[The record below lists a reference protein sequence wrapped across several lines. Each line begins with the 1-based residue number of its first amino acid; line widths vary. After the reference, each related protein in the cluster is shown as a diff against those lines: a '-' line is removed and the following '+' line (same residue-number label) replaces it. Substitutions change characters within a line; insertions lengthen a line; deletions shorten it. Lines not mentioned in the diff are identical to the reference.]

1 MTLAGWIRLALIV
14 AAVLALELACRT
26 GLLSPHAVI
35 PPSVMVLG
43 LVRACGSIDVL
54 TDLGW
59 TLLTVTIAVVL
70 SILGG
75 FALGIAVH
83 ALPAVRRQVEPLLA
97 VYYAVPNFAFYPL
110 LIVLFGLGVG
120 PLVVLGTMYGLVAM
134 LASTLLAFDRVP
146 RVMTRTAHVFHLSPT
161 EEILRIRLPAAMP
174 FLFGGV
180 KLAIAYSFIGVI
192 AGEFIL
198 STRGIGHRIAF
209 AYDNFDIVTMYGL
222 ILLVLLL
229 VGGVNWAL
237 HSREQQ
243 LIRMRTN
250 G

>member
-1 MTLAGWIRLALIV
+1 MTPAGWIRLGLVI
-14 AAVLALELACRT
+14 AAVLALELVCRL
-26 GLLSPHAVI
+26 GLVSAQAVV

-43 LVRACGSIDVL
+43 LVQAFGTAGTL
-54 TDLGW
+54 ADLGW
-59 TLLTVTIAVVL
+59 TFVTVGVAVVL

-75 FALGIAVH
+75 FGLGFVLH
-83 ALPAVRRQVEPLLA
+83 ALPAVRRRVEPLLA

-120 PLVVLGTMYGLVAM
+120 PLVVLGTMYGIVAM
-134 LASTLLAFDRVP
+134 VASTLLAFDRVP
-146 RVMTRTAHVFHLSPT
+146 RVMGRTAQVFHLSPMQ
-161 EEILRIRLPAAMP
+161 EVWHVRLPAAMP
-174 FLFGGV
+174 WLFAGV

-198 STRGIGHRIAF
+198 STKGIGHRIAF

-222 ILLVLLL
+222 ILFVLIL
-229 VGGVNWAL
+229 VGGVNLAL
-237 HSREQQ
+237 HGQEQR
-243 LIRMRTN
+243 LLRMRTS